1 MLTDYITLAPQYRS
15 MMSTGRESAEGRDR
29 HSSVDPGESKDL
41 ASKCRGKRELQ
52 SIEIETFENEDGD
65 AGPWVILN
73 HSTK

>member
-1 MLTDYITLAPQYRS
+1 

-52 SIEIETFENEDGD
+52 TIEIETFENEDGD
-65 AGPWVILN
+65 AGPWVLN